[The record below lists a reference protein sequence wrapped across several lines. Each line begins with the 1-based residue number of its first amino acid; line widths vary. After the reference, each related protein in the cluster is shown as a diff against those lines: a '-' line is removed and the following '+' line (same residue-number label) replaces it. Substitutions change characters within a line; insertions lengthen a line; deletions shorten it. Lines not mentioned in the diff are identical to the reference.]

1 MKTRILVR
9 RIGLLLASI
18 LVVTALWMVGVEGAY
33 ARLLSFSTNIVLNVS
48 GGDTSVAV
56 EKENGDLLF
65 RVITT
70 FEGQRVRFPQKIE
83 SLLYPTIMI
92 IAWQLFVAFTLGIKR
107 SLSGL
112 KWNFPAFFVFQL
124 LFVLL
129 LTAYYSSSLARYTY
143 DLLTDSFYVIAL
155 VIIII
160 DNVRNPQLFIRPER
174 G

>member
-1 MKTRILVR
+1 MKTKVLIRH
-9 RIGLLLASI
+9 IGLLLASI
-18 LVVTALWMVGVEGAY
+18 LVVTALWMAGVEGAY

-48 GGDTSVAV
+48 GDTSVAV

-65 RVITT
+65 RVYTT
-70 FEGQRVRFPQKIE
+70 VEGQRVRFPQEIQ

-92 IAWQLFVAFTLGIKR
+92 VAWQLFVAFALGLKR